1 MNIKHPYLLF
11 GSAGLLFAA
20 WVVYGRGLFGLL
32 GSFTT
37 LYVPLLGVPIIV
49 LHLLIA
55 RNIARTTRAGHPTQ
69 PRTLIVMSGA
79 WLCFTL
85 LGFLIPDRIDGTLH
99 SVLTGDT
106 PGRIGMAIGFSN
118 PMGIIGIGLCVA
130 TIICAY
136 FDARGP
142 QPEEDELYEATQ

>member
-11 GSAGLLFAA
+11 GGAGLLSAA
-20 WVVYGRGLFGLL
+20 WVVFGRGLFGLL
-32 GSFTT
+32 GSFTG
-37 LYVPLLGVPIIV
+37 LYILLLGLPIIT

-55 RNIARTTRAGHPTQ
+55 RNISRTTRSGHPTQ

-99 SVLTGDT
+99 AVATGDT
-106 PGRIGMAIGFSN
+106 PGQIGLAIGFSN

-130 TIICAY
+130 TIICAH

-142 QPEEDELYEATQ
+142 QPSEDELYEASQ